1 MYAAG
6 GVRIF
11 ARSSFF
17 HCGASS
23 GMALMP
29 PTPEAALAVLLAAR
43 TEAAAMPT
51 APTMASLREE
61 NGKFIGNSCAFGMM
75 RATSLTAF
83 ARRLPESAH
92 VIRSKAHAS
101 DAGRLTNILESETRF

>member
-6 GVRIF
+6 NARIF

-23 GMALMP
+23 GIALMP
-29 PTPEAALAVLLAAR
+29 PTPEAALAVLLATR

-51 APTMASLREE
+51 APAKASLREVR
-61 NGKFIGNSCAFGMM
+61 GKFIRNSFAYGMM
-75 RATSLTAF
+75 RATSLIPF
-83 ARRLPESAH
+83 PRRLPEVLLNSQQGTCLRCRA
-92 VIRSKAHAS
+92 
-101 DAGRLTNILESETRF
+101 AGQYIGSLR